1 VAIVLNAGEVLEI
14 AQQIERNGAR
24 FYREAARR
32 ALTPRARK
40 ALEDL
45 ADMEARHERTFAS
58 MLAALPPEARQESLY
73 DPYDE
78 SVQYLR
84 AVAAGQATE
93 MTGDLEDA
101 LQGTRTIGDVLRKAI
116 QMEKDSIVYYLGV
129 VKVVPEDLGRDS
141 VDEIIQEEMRHITLL
156 TTMLEFP
163 EGQT

>member
-1 VAIVLNAGEVLEI
+1 MAIVMNAGEVLEI

-45 ADMEARHERTFAS
+45 VDMEARHERTFAS

-73 DPYDE
+73 NPYDE

-84 AVAAGQATE
+84 AIAGGHVFDLQADPVE
-93 MTGDLEDA
+93 W
-101 LQGTRTIGDVLRKAI
+101 LQGSRTMDEVLRRAI

-156 TTMLEFP
+156 TTMMEFP